1 MRKSLLIFLV
11 TFFLLTTLL
20 LILPVLPEKISGF
33 IYREFVYEKISDIH
47 KTSSKKDNI
56 KNLFKYVSNDINS
69 AYRTDLFLGVEK
81 QFYKVVDKNS
91 HNDLLRGVAWCDQ
104 QAFVYMNLLNKL
116 GISQTRLR
124 DVNAHTY
131 SEILIDDKWI
141 IADPFFGFLAV
152 DKSGKNISI
161 DELKEID
168 IEKSII
174 SDELLYEENHIVS
187 KNSKDKTLIKDFL
200 NIYKKNE
207 VRWKEGASPEFK
219 NLRSYDLTRS
229 LLEEVVSFLY
239 YIFGDFY
246 FFWYQDTYLDK
257 HINGKI
263 VDQGEYWI
271 TFFDQKY
278 QKNDKAFQLF
288 YILRSYQ
295 LVERFDKVET
305 YFLKL
310 KELFPD
316 SIWTKEASYYLN
328 END

>member
-1 MRKSLLIFLV
+1 MTQLIASMEVTKLAQKSKEEFFVNMSHEMKTPLNAVIGFSRVLQHRIKDDPKSLMLLETIEQAGNDLSGLVESIIDMRKIQDRSLELV
-11 TFFLLTTLL
+11 KEFFDAKT
-20 LILPVLPEKISGF
+20 VLQACCEQYNEKA
-33 IYREFVYEKISDIH
+33 KA
-47 KTSSKKDNI
+47 K
-56 KNLFKYVSNDINS
+56 
-69 AYRTDLFLGVEK
+69 
-81 QFYKVVDKNS
+81 
-91 HNDLLRGVAWCDQ
+91 
-104 QAFVYMNLLNKL
+104 
-116 GISQTRLR
+116 
-124 DVNAHTY
+124 
-131 SEILIDDKWI
+131 
-141 IADPFFGFLAV
+141 
-152 DKSGKNISI
+152 
-161 DELKEID
+161 ELKYEID